1 MAKNIILEKCM
12 GKSLDLAGSLQYGE
26 DAVVSKTL
34 VDKDAGTITVFAF
47 DKGQGLSTHSA
58 PYDATVMVLEGNA
71 KITIDEKETIVKT
84 GELIVMPANIP
95 HGVWADDRFK
105 MLLIMIKQK
114 A

>member
-1 MAKNIILEKCM
+1 MAKNTILEKCLA
-12 GKSLDLAGSLQYGE
+12 KPLDLAGSIAYGD

-58 PYDATVMVLEGNA
+58 PFDATVMILEGSA
-71 KITIDEKETIVKT
+71 KITIDKNETVVNT

-95 HGVWADDRFK
+95 HGLQAEEKFK